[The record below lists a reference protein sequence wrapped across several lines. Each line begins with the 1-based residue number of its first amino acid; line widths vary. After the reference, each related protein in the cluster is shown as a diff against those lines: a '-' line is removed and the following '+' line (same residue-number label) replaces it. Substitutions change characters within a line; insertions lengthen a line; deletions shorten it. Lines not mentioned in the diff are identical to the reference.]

1 MPKSPVC
8 VDASVVVALVTAE
21 RFSRVALTLWQ
32 EWITQSL
39 QPTAPLLL
47 RYEVASALY
56 RKVSD
61 GKMSREDARR
71 ALDKALACDIRYLDP
86 SNINVSAFDLAARL
100 KRPTTY
106 DSHYLVLAE
115 QLDCLYWTGDER
127 FYTSAAVEF
136 SRIRWLGNI

>member
-127 FYTSAAVEF
+127 FYNSAAVEF

>member
-56 RKVSD
+56 RKV
-61 GKMSREDARR
+61 
-71 ALDKALACDIRYLDP
+71 
-86 SNINVSAFDLAARL
+86 
-100 KRPTTY
+100 
-106 DSHYLVLAE
+106 
-115 QLDCLYWTGDER
+115 
-127 FYTSAAVEF
+127 
-136 SRIRWLGNI
+136 

>member
-21 RFSRVALTLWQ
+21 RFSRVVLGLWQ
-32 EWITQSL
+32 EWVSQSL

-47 RYEVASALY
+47 RYEVASALH
-56 RKVSD
+56 RKVLDS
-61 GKMSREDARR
+61 KMSREDARQ

-86 SNINVSAFDLAARL
+86 PNINTSAFELAARL
-100 KRPTTY
+100 SRPTTY

-115 QLDCLYWTGDER
+115 QLDCLFWTGDER
-127 FYTSAAVEF
+127 FYNAAGGAF